1 MSSIYDF
8 TVNGADHKPY
18 DLQQHKGHP
27 LLIVNVASQCG
38 YTKSGYETATALY
51 SKFKDQGFTVL
62 AFPCNQFGAQEPGT
76 EQEIQQT
83 TCTRFKAEFPLLEK
97 VKVNGADAHPLW
109 AYLQHTKTGIFGSAA
124 IKWNFTF
131 FLVNGEGVPVARFSP
146 GTSAETMEKSL
157 LPLLSNPKM

>member
-51 SKFKDQGFTVL
+51 NKFKDQGFTVL

-97 VKVNGADAHPLW
+97 VEVNGDKALPLYTYLKEKQHDPKTDAVD
-109 AYLQHTKTGIFGSAA
+109 
-124 IKWNFTF
+124 IKWNFNF
-131 FLVNGEGVPVARFSP
+131 FLVDKEGVPVARFLS
-146 GTSAETMEKSL
+146 GTDTETIEKAIA
-157 LPLLSNPKM
+157 PLL